1 MRVVIKASDVAV
13 AIGQSRFKTPEEL
26 KNELWKK
33 YRPETFTSKTKK
45 DEAEEALGRSD
56 VARFV
61 FNEATAA
68 RPQNSTETQ
77 KVFLEAKKKIQK
89 DTSMTKEDK
98 DKIVEHIRSKV
109 YTSHGTRNE
118 DRTADKTGLDL
129 QRDDTFYTHQ
139 LAKWD
144 DIEYIIMGR
153 VDRIEKQPDGS
164 EVLVEIKNR
173 TKGLLRALWPTEE
186 IQIQTYLHMLDLEKA
201 KLIEQY
207 NDQLNTIT
215 VSRDRDQWE
224 NIIEPDLENFCRNL
238 HSIIRAS

>member
-1 MRVVIKASDVAV
+1 MRVIIKASDVAV

-26 KNELWKK
+26 KNEMWKK

-56 VARFV
+56 VARLV

-68 RPQNSTETQ
+68 KPKNSSDTQ
-77 KVFLEAKKKIQK
+77 RVFLEAKKKIQN
-89 DTSMTKEDK
+89 DISMSKEDK
-98 DKIVEHIRSKV
+98 DKIIEHIRSKI

-118 DRTADKTGLDL
+118 DKTAEKTGLDL
-129 QRDDTFYTHQ
+129 HRDDTFYSHH
-139 LAKWD
+139 LATWD
-144 DIEYIIMGR
+144 GVEYVITGR
-153 VDRIEKQPDGS
+153 IDRIEKQPDGT

-215 VSRDRDQWE
+215 VTRDREQWY

-238 HSIIRAS
+238 HSIFRAS